1 MTDEHDKQEPSAQH
15 ELPLPGVIAIA
26 LYLFLIAGVVV
37 LGVVGGHY
45 PKLYV
50 FFPALFLAG
59 GGGLLG
65 SFRWAWA
72 LALAAVFSIAM
83 YDLWSF
89 TVQHQLPV
97 IAQGLLNLLFFFYL
111 VRPEVRARLR

>member
-50 FFPALFLAG
+50 FFLPCFLPAVAG
-59 GGGLLG
+59 CLGRSAGHGLWLWPRC
-65 SFRWAWA
+65 FR
-72 LALAAVFSIAM
+72 LPCMTCGPSRCSIS
-83 YDLWSF
+83 Y
-89 TVQHQLPV
+89 P
-97 IAQGLLNLLFFFYL
+97 
-111 VRPEVRARLR
+111 